1 MGGICAASQKHP
13 NSAKRKPG
21 ALAGAT
27 GVTLHEKVGINSRRN
42 GTAKPRFNAMSK
54 YAKRAHKAAA
64 RMLGYAL
71 TLGDEAAWHSMT
83 IVLMAKLTDRERAAL
98 AYAALNSLDED
109 TAHMTASVVLFGI
122 LDGEALA

>member
-1 MGGICAASQKHP
+1 
-13 NSAKRKPG
+13 
-21 ALAGAT
+21 
-27 GVTLHEKVGINSRRN
+27 
-42 GTAKPRFNAMSK
+42 
-54 YAKRAHKAAA
+54 
-64 RMLGYAL
+64 MLGYAL